1 MTDTQ
6 SAYIPLEKQEREMV
20 QIEIYTE
27 YLDEYSDLFISAL
40 KFELIETKSG
50 WRQLRHSSYFDIM
63 LFCPAKNQSG
73 DSHSVL
79 PVADEGGRGIEIVI

>member
-40 KFELIETKSG
+40 KF
-50 WRQLRHSSYFDIM
+50 
-63 LFCPAKNQSG
+63 
-73 DSHSVL
+73 
-79 PVADEGGRGIEIVI
+79 